1 MTHDTH
7 AQVPA
12 SPLVPALAIPYELT
26 SKIFLLCLPR
36 YGRVRPTGETA
47 PLLLAQIC
55 SHWRAV
61 ALSIPQLWTSIFL
74 HFDRRV
80 QYDGISSLFGV
91 DSYPLPNTTV
101 ALVDLWFTRAAG
113 FPLSITVTSLD
124 SSLVLPHGLI
134 TAILAKSSQWG
145 RLELLISKHDFQAF
159 SHVAGPFPMLQSIAM
174 EVVDYTSPLPWNRD
188 LYLGAPNL
196 HALRLGRALWRE
208 FPGQSDIL
216 SSSATAVEFW
226 PEGSVTAEF
235 FRPLNR
241 FPNLRHLKIDT
252 FFFRSTLTLIPAP
265 RLETLIVSYRTWLLD
280 HLQIPTLRH
289 LDVSIH
295 SEDHRWII
303 SFVTRSACVLT
314 DLRLR
319 VTSAS
324 SRLSDCLAAVPTVIN
339 LALSCSEEQYA
350 LLHSAEL
357 LPRLQTLHLTSP
369 ASAAVYPAFLAL
381 LQARPSVRS
390 AELRVIST
398 ATDNLPSP
406 RDDVLAGVAA
416 LREDGMVIK
425 LSHTYHRDRHEYE
438 DAEEYDIFD
447 PQNRLPHV
455 FAPFEPRF

>member
-7 AQVPA
+7 AQ
-12 SPLVPALAIPYELT
+12 LVPALAIPYELT
-26 SKIFLLCLPR
+26 FKIFLLCLPR

-91 DSYPLPNTTV
+91 HPYPLPDTIV

-113 FPLSITVTSLD
+113 FPLSITITSLD

-159 SHVAGPFPMLQSIAM
+159 SHVAGPFPMLQSVAM
-174 EVVDYTSPLPWNRD
+174 DVVDYTFPLPWNRD

-196 HALRLGRALWRE
+196 RALRLGRALWGE
-208 FPGQSDIL
+208 FPGQSDISL
-216 SSSATAVEFW
+216 SSATAVEFW
-226 PEGSVTAEF
+226 PEGSVTAEL

-241 FPNLRHLKIDT
+241 FPHLRHLKIDT
-252 FFFRSTLTLIPAP
+252 FRISFRSALSLIPAP
-265 RLETLIVSYRTWLLD
+265 RLETLILSYRTWLLD
-280 HLQIPTLRH
+280 YLQIPTLRR

-319 VTSAS
+319 MTSAS

-339 LALSCSEEQYA
+339 LALTCSEEQYA

-381 LQARPSVRS
+381 LHARTSVRS

-398 ATDNLPSP
+398 ATDNLPPP

-416 LREDGMVIK
+416 LGADGMVIK
-425 LSHTYHRDRHEYE
+425 LTHTYHRDCHEYE

-447 PQNRLPHV
+447 PQGRLPYV
-455 FAPFEPRF
+455 FAPFESRF